1 MLWHITSLV
10 LRDHVN
16 VSVAAQVIVVL
27 RKTIF
32 ARPQALFEYLP
43 PTADEWEIPRSRLTV
58 KEAIGEGQY
67 GKVFIGVVTGM
78 CQDRVARKC

>member
-1 MLWHITSLV
+1 MHTVQLATEDAIRRLTIAL
-10 LRDHVN
+10 LT
-16 VSVAAQVIVVL
+16 QVIVVL

-43 PTADEWEIPRSRLTV
+43 PAADEWEIPRSRLTV

-67 GKVFIGVVTGM
+67 GKVFIGVVTGT
-78 CQDRVARKC
+78 